1 MRFYPFIS
9 SNDPNGGQSQY
20 DIIFLPDFVGPQG
33 GYDINGAPNH
43 TMNYSTLN
51 YYPSNQAINLCNCP
65 LPETNLP
72 TLGGTYGDYVYPA
85 DYLLLS
91 AHPRSEEGEFLAG
104 FDYVYNNTTPDIVTK
119 KPGAIHYYRIDKG
132 YPDLDLTWI
141 NANEKIIYN
150 PSEVSVVSNAAGAL
164 TNLVFPSLYTF
175 KTILGVYPS
184 VDEVNDANTVEN
196 GGPYADPRD
205 VPVPVN
211 AFEYM
216 PVGSQLSKYPH
227 VSWDDPTTSIDE
239 RFGYYYIEENG
250 QITVEPCVKIF
261 DAKFDVM
268 QGGTLIFQDFT
279 QTKNPARFSIN
290 SQGGVVARN
299 YENFQYLQNSI
310 VTQTQDID
318 YIAKYEI
325 YAGENVDPDPAA
337 IDNPY
342 ILEEF
347 SNVEM
352 VAGDAIYLQDGFS
365 ANWGSN
371 FYAHCATI
379 TQPIC
384 PSNWRVRNNATSKDD
399 LKIFVKELDIKIE
412 PNPTS
417 NFTTISSDDV
427 KIGSLELTDLTGRKL
442 LQNDFNGDQ
451 VLNLESYEAGIY
463 IVSLTNSTGQN
474 VQRKVVK
481 Q

>member
-1 MRFYPFIS
+1 MPVDPYTPVQGGGYWNYLTNKMPFLGEPFATYSGLTHQSLVSYAFTKDIPLPNPPGRSILPHSVLKHTINIHCYQPKTLLNKVTSFSWYTDNTRGRMRFYPFIS

-141 NANEKIIYN
+141 NANEKVIYN

-227 VSWDDPTTSIDE
+227 VSWDDPMTPIDE

-250 QITVEPCVKIF
+250 E
-261 DAKFDVM
+261 
-268 QGGTLIFQDFT
+268 
-279 QTKNPARFSIN
+279 
-290 SQGGVVARN
+290 
-299 YENFQYLQNSI
+299 
-310 VTQTQDID
+310 
-318 YIAKYEI
+318 
-325 YAGENVDPDPAA
+325 YANK
-337 IDNPY
+337 
-342 ILEEF
+342 
-347 SNVEM
+347 
-352 VAGDAIYLQDGFS
+352 
-365 ANWGSN
+365 
-371 FYAHCATI
+371 C
-379 TQPIC
+379 
-384 PSNWRVRNNATSKDD
+384 
-399 LKIFVKELDIKIE
+399 
-412 PNPTS
+412 
-417 NFTTISSDDV
+417 
-427 KIGSLELTDLTGRKL
+427 
-442 LQNDFNGDQ
+442 
-451 VLNLESYEAGIY
+451 
-463 IVSLTNSTGQN
+463 
-474 VQRKVVK
+474 
-481 Q
+481 